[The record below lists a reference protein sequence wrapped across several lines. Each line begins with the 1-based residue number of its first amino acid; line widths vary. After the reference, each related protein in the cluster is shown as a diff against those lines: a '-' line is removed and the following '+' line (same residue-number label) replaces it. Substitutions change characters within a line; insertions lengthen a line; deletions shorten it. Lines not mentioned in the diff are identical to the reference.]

1 MMGGINIHMD
11 AMATEWDGALALL
24 GEVLEGRNMAPCHL
38 VVCGGAALRA
48 AAIVSRVTRDVDVL
62 AQRGEIDGELS
73 SAYPMPESLKVAVAE
88 VATELKLPANWL
100 NASSSMLIGDLRDLP
115 TEVWQDMRTK
125 SYGPRLRISYMGRA
139 GLIVLKFKAAIGRLE
154 DRDLDDLKA
163 LAPDAATCQCVVAWL
178 NRHGMDVTS
187 ETRLQQIL
195 TTLGHGNA

>member
-1 MMGGINIHMD
+1 MGVINIHMD
-11 AMATEWDGALALL
+11 AMATDWDGALTLL

-73 SAYPMPESLKVAVAE
+73 SAYPMSESLKQAVAE
-88 VATELKLPANWL
+88 VATELNLPANWL
-100 NASSSMLIGDLRDLP
+100 NASTSMLIGDLESLP
-115 TEVWQDMRTK
+115 AEVWQDLHEK
-125 SYGPRLRISYMGRA
+125 AYGPRLRISYIGRA
-139 GLIVLKFKAAIGRLE
+139 GLIVLKFKAAIGRQE
-154 DRDLDDLKA
+154 GRDLDDLMA
-163 LAPDAATCQCVVAWL
+163 LAPDAQTCRRAVAWL
-178 NRHGMDVTS
+178 RRNGMDTAS